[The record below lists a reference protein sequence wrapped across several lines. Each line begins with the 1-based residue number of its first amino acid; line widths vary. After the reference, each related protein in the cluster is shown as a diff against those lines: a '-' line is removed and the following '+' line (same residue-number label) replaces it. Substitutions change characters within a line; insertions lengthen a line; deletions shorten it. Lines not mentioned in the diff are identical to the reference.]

1 MKETGLATK
10 KSNRPGF
17 YAKQGL
23 VVLKMRMSLD
33 QRSIYIYVAIYS
45 YSPAPFGSLEA
56 ENVLGPTIYI
66 YICSTLQTC
75 LPPLRLESKVF
86 LKEPG
91 GIVEKTRTV
100 YKDELEWKA

>member
-66 YICSTLQTC
+66 YIFVALCRPAS
-75 LPPLRLESKVF
+75 PPTSGKQGFFEGTGWDCG
-86 LKEPG
+86 EN
-91 GIVEKTRTV
+91 
-100 YKDELEWKA
+100 